1 MKKKT
6 LLFAST
12 LTFAILAPSISVAG
26 SPCGAELCLSD
37 FKAATNVN
45 QCNPEMDSF
54 FKIVKKKHGK
64 FSPSRTLKARRDY
77 LYKCESGNTSDKERI
92 LAKFGAIVK
101 PSY

>member
-6 LLFAST
+6 LLIASA

-37 FKAATNVN
+37 FDTASNIQ
-45 QCNPEMDSF
+45 QCEPEINSF
-54 FKIVKKKHGK
+54 FKIKKKKNGH
-64 FSPSRTLKARRDY
+64 FSPSKTLKARRDY

-92 LAKFGAIVK
+92 LAKYGAIVK
-101 PSY
+101 P

>member
-6 LLFAST
+6 SFIASA
-12 LTFAILAPSISVAG
+12 LTFAILAPSISVA

-37 FKAATNVN
+37 FKAAANVN
-45 QCNPEMDSF
+45 ECSPEMDSF
-54 FKIVKKKHGK
+54 FKIVKKKHGH

-92 LAKFGAIVK
+92 LAKYGAIVK